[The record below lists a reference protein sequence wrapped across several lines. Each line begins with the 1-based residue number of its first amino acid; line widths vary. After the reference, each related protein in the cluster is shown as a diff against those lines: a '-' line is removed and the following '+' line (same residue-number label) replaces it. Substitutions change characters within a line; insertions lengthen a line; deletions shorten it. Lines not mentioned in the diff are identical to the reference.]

1 MWVVLLVEHPIMCL
15 LMLLQYPSCCW
26 NKKKNNSIIAIESP
40 EFSKHVFSRSAAET
54 SLFQNSVKLWIR
66 LSQLKTHQLTILN
79 FNSGKFF
86 ILLRP
91 RYEHKYSTMNKDRTL
106 YVVNSHVSANKSLC
120 VHRRQELAAGLLV
133 RYVRTWPICYD
144 LGNSSPVTWISSS
157 PAPYCITS
165 PSKNLQHNF
174 VKRPRVAVKIFGICM
189 TILRINWT
197 RKPNY
202 FSCRKSIRY
211 A

>member
-1 MWVVLLVEHPIMCL
+1 MTRYDFLDTYISSILLDSYTPHVSRPSGRAPNNVSLNAPSISIL
-15 LMLLQYPSCCW
+15 LLKQ
-26 NKKKNNSIIAIESP
+26 KKNNSFIAIESP
-40 EFSKHVFSRSAAET
+40 EFSKHVFSRSSAET

-120 VHRRQELAAGLLV
+120 VHRRQSWLLDFLFDMYAHGL
-133 RYVRTWPICYD
+133 
-144 LGNSSPVTWISSS
+144 
-157 PAPYCITS
+157 
-165 PSKNLQHNF
+165 F
-174 VKRPRVAVKIFGICM
+174 VMI
-189 TILRINWT
+189 
-197 RKPNY
+197 
-202 FSCRKSIRY
+202 
-211 A
+211 